1 MTSLST
7 LTGISGGYALRPQ
20 RDEMPLLIEFA
31 TDLIRSG
38 TQVGCV
44 AQQNIKRLKPGRI
57 HAGNRLY
64 EQSAT
69 SIERMNA

>member
-1 MTSLST
+1 
-7 LTGISGGYALRPQ
+7 
-20 RDEMPLLIEFA
+20 MPLLIEFA